1 MKKEKLFDIIGDIDD
16 KYIEEAGKKK
26 LPLKRVIFSVSSIA
40 AVLCLIV
47 LLSPLGA
54 KIRGSASE
62 NKLAPDLPN
71 PDVYYSQN
79 TNELEAPNTEA
90 ALDGE
95 ITRETGLVPG
105 ETAEDILPP
114 DGDSETD
121 ILPIAPVPDTD
132 HLTSEKTAAAES
144 THSAAD
150 TFIPIDTA
158 VDFPTV
164 TVQTYVWYV
173 SDKKLASASVEA
185 EPDAENVFAAW
196 KDKNGIEPE
205 VELISLNVT
214 DNAKTETVEFMGELM
229 VQHTAATE
237 WYMTVTVSRNLEKYF
252 DTLDKELLCSSLEKT
267 MVGFADKRNLA
278 SYQLVLE

>member
-54 KIRGSASE
+54 KIRGSARE

-79 TNELEAPNTEA
+79 TNEPEAPNTEA

-105 ETAEDILPP
+105 ETAEDLLPP

-121 ILPIAPVPDTD
+121 ILPITPVPDTD

-150 TFIPIDTA
+150 TFIPVDTA

-185 EPDAENVFAAW
+185 EPDADNVFAAW
-196 KDKNGIEPE
+196 KDKNGIGPE